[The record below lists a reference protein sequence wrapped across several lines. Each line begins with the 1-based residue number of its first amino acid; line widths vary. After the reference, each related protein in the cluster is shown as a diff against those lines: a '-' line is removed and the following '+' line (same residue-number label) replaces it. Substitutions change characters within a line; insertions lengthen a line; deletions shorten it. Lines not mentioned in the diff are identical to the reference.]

1 MNNNPLDK
9 FEQGIQDAY
18 KNYELPYSS
27 SEFTQVSRRL
37 FRKRLFSSLALWGS
51 LTAVTIVVG
60 ISGYLAIS
68 SDPKVAAVNTPNS
81 PEPTNS
87 TNLTLGSTN
96 ENTETQTGINALM
109 SDFQEDVLKTKGG
122 NEGSQSNNS
131 EASTSTSSVNS
142 QTDANSLENS
152 DANAGNS
159 SSNESTTGKVDNKN
173 KSLFIEP
180 SVRTA
185 CAGAEVNFT
194 AKNSPKNGSY
204 LWNFGDGSFSN
215 QENPIHIYK
224 KSGTF
229 DVSLSVTNPNDGQ
242 ISTIAMR
249 DLITINPKPEADFE
263 WTYTNTPVGEPTAK
277 FVNTSVNANS
287 FIWKFTENRTSTDV
301 SPSVIYS
308 SKGKQPVVLEVQ
320 NSFGCKD
327 EQVKIVQVNAD
338 FNLGAVLKMSETE
351 ISFMPEALKKGG
363 NKFKLSI
370 YDGENIIFES
380 TSKTKVWKGEMKG
393 GKRAA
398 AGQQFPWIVLI
409 YGEDGN
415 DARYYSGT
423 LTIVP

>member
-1 MNNNPLDK
+1 MSNNPLDK
-9 FEQGIQDAY
+9 FERGIQDAY

-27 SEFTQVSRRL
+27 SEWTQVSRRIL
-37 FRKRLFSSLALWGS
+37 RKRLLTSLALWGS
-51 LTAVTIVVG
+51 
-60 ISGYLAIS
+60 
-68 SDPKVAAVNTPNS
+68 VAAVTVIVGVS
-81 PEPTNS
+81 AYVVIS
-87 TNLTLGSTN
+87 N
-96 ENTETQTGINALM
+96 ENNVAQSSTVNETGVSIATDSDSKSSSDISEIITEFKKDVNKASSASTKNESANKNSNS
-109 SDFQEDVLKTKGG
+109 SDDSVAGSPNIDVL
-122 NEGSQSNNS
+122 ENNT
-131 EASTSTSSVNS
+131 EV
-142 QTDANSLENS
+142 LER
-152 DANAGNS
+152 A
-159 SSNESTTGKVDNKN
+159 EIKN

-180 SVRTA
+180 SIRVA
-185 CAGAEVNFT
+185 CAGTDVHFT

-215 QENPIHIYK
+215 QENPFHIYK
-224 KSGTF
+224 KAGTF

-263 WTYTNTPVGEPTAK
+263 WSYTNSPVGEPTAK

-287 FIWKFTENRTSTDV
+287 FVWKFTENRTSSEV

-308 SKGKQPVVLEVQ
+308 SKGKQPVILEVH

-327 EQVKIVQVNAD
+327 EQIKIVQVNAD
-338 FNLGAVLKMSETE
+338 FNLGAVLKMNEHA
-351 ISFMPEALKKGG
+351 IAFMPEALKKGG
-363 NKFKLSI
+363 NKFKLTL
-370 YDGENIIFES
+370 YDGENIIYES

-393 GKRAA
+393 GKKAT

-423 LTIVP
+423 LTIIP

>member
-1 MNNNPLDK
+1 MSNNPLDK

-37 FRKRLFSSLALWGS
+37 FRKRLFSGLALWGS
-51 LTAVTIVVG
+51 VAAVTVIVGV
-60 ISGYLAIS
+60 SGYLVIS
-68 SDPKVAAVNTPNS
+68 SENKTVASATPNASEVTNTVSTPNS
-81 PEPTNS
+81 DDVANDESSNGITGIISDFKKDVINNTSSLKDNS
-87 TNLTLGSTN
+87 TSEITPAESPSIANTSVRATA
-96 ENTETQTGINALM
+96 EN
-109 SDFQEDVLKTKGG
+109 
-122 NEGSQSNNS
+122 NN
-131 EASTSTSSVNS
+131 
-142 QTDANSLENS
+142 
-152 DANAGNS
+152 ANATDPNAVQGL
-159 SSNESTTGKVDNKN
+159 ERIENKN
-173 KSLFIEP
+173 KSLYIEP

-215 QENPIHIYK
+215 QENPIHIFK

-263 WTYTNTPVGEPTAK
+263 WSYTNSPVGEPTAK

-287 FIWKFTENRTSTDV
+287 FVWKFTENRSSMEV

-308 SKGKQPVVLEVQ
+308 SKGKQPVILEVH

-338 FNLGAVLKMSETE
+338 FNLGAVLKMSEHD
-351 ISFMPEALKKGG
+351 ISFMPDALKKGG

-393 GKRAA
+393 GKKAA

>member
-1 MNNNPLDK
+1 MSNNPLDK

-27 SEFTQVSRRL
+27 SEFTQLSRRL
-37 FRKRLFSSLALWGS
+37 LRKRLFSGLALWAS
-51 LTAVTIVVG
+51 VAAVTAIVGV
-60 ISGYLAIS
+60 SGYLVITS
-68 SDPKVAAVNTPNS
+68 QKKTVASATPNATEVS
-81 PEPTNS
+81 NTVS
-87 TNLTLGSTN
+87 TP
-96 ENTETQTGINALM
+96 
-109 SDFQEDVLKTKGG
+109 
-122 NEGSQSNNS
+122 
-131 EASTSTSSVNS
+131 
-142 QTDANSLENS
+142 
-152 DANAGNS
+152 S
-159 SSNESTTGKVDNKN
+159 SSNTVTEESIITGETGIISEIQKDVLTPPKNNFAQENLESNKPSETILDSNKNANGSNSSDEALSDAQRNEHKN

-180 SVRTA
+180 SIRTA
-185 CAGAEVNFT
+185 CAGTEVIFT

-263 WTYTNTPVGEPTAK
+263 WSYTNSPVGEPTAK

-287 FIWKFTENRTSTDV
+287 FLWKFTENRTSSEV
-301 SPSVIYS
+301 SPSVIYN
-308 SKGKQPVVLEVQ
+308 SKGKQPVILEVQ

-338 FNLGAVLKMSETE
+338 FNLGAVLKMSEHE
-351 ISFMPEALKKGG
+351 IAFMPEALKKGG

-393 GKRAA
+393 GKKATF
-398 AGQQFPWIVLI
+398 GQQFPWIVLI

>member
-27 SEFTQVSRRL
+27 SEFAQVSRRL
-37 FRKRLFSSLALWGS
+37 LRKRLLSGLALWGS
-51 LTAVTIVVG
+51 VAAITAVVG
-60 ISGYLAIS
+60 ISGYMIVSNETESPIAGTS
-68 SDPKVAAVNTPNS
+68 NAPEVANTVTLPNS
-81 PEPTNS
+81 SESLNNDS
-87 TNLTLGSTN
+87 SEGL
-96 ENTETQTGINALM
+96 TGII
-109 SDFQEDVLKTKGG
+109 SDFKKDVISKSSSE
-122 NEGSQSNNS
+122 EG
-131 EASTSTSSVNS
+131 STSTS
-142 QTDANSLENS
+142 ENS
-152 DANAGNS
+152 ATNS
-159 SSNESTTGKVDNKN
+159 ENGTAISNQETSQPNDLTAAVSPDNKN
-173 KSLFIEP
+173 KSLLIEP

-263 WTYTNTPVGEPTAK
+263 WSYTNSPVGEPTAK

-287 FIWKFTENRTSTDV
+287 FVWKFAENRTSTEV

-308 SKGKQPVVLEVQ
+308 SKGKQPVILEVH

-338 FNLGAVLKMSETE
+338 FNLGAVLKMSEHE
-351 ISFMPEALKKGG
+351 IAFMPEALKKGG
-363 NKFKLSI
+363 NKFKLTL

-380 TSKTKVWKGEMKG
+380 TSKTKVWKGDMK
-393 GKRAA
+393 
-398 AGQQFPWIVLI
+398 
-409 YGEDGN
+409 
-415 DARYYSGT
+415 
-423 LTIVP
+423 

>member
-27 SEFTQVSRRL
+27 SEFAQVSRRL
-37 FRKRLFSSLALWGS
+37 LRKRLLSGLALWGS
-51 LTAVTIVVG
+51 VVAITAVVG
-60 ISGYLAIS
+60 ISGYMIVSNETESPIAGTSNAPEVANTVTLPNSSESLNNDSSEGLTGIISDFKKDVISKSSSEEGSTSIAENSSTNSENGTAIS
-68 SDPKVAAVNTPNS
+68 NQETSQPNDLTAAVS
-81 PEPTNS
+81 P
-87 TNLTLGSTN
+87 
-96 ENTETQTGINALM
+96 
-109 SDFQEDVLKTKGG
+109 
-122 NEGSQSNNS
+122 
-131 EASTSTSSVNS
+131 
-142 QTDANSLENS
+142 
-152 DANAGNS
+152 
-159 SSNESTTGKVDNKN
+159 DNKN
-173 KSLFIEP
+173 KSLLIEP

-263 WTYTNTPVGEPTAK
+263 WSYTNSPVGEPTAK

-287 FIWKFTENRTSTDV
+287 FVWKFAENRTSTEV

-308 SKGKQPVVLEVQ
+308 SKGKQPVILEVH

-338 FNLGAVLKMSETE
+338 FNLGAVLKMSEHE
-351 ISFMPEALKKGG
+351 IAFMPEALKKGG
-363 NKFKLSI
+363 NKFKLTL

-380 TSKTKVWKGEMKG
+380 SSKTKVWKGEMKG
-393 GKRAA
+393 GKKAV

>member
-1 MNNNPLDK
+1 MNRNPLDK

-27 SEFTQVSRRL
+27 SEFSQVSRRL
-37 FRKRLFSSLALWGS
+37 FRKRLFSGLALWGGIATV
-51 LTAVTIVVG
+51 TAIAG
-60 ISGYLAIS
+60 ISGYLVIS
-68 SDPKVAAVNTPNS
+68 SKNAAPLSAVQNGTEISNTVSVPNS
-81 PEPTNS
+81 TENS
-87 TNLTLGSTN
+87 T
-96 ENTETQTGINALM
+96 ENVSGASSNGLDEIISEFN
-109 SDFQEDVLKTKGG
+109 SDVLKTSG
-122 NEGSQSNNS
+122 NAEKS
-131 EASTSTSSVNS
+131 
-142 QTDANSLENS
+142 
-152 DANAGNS
+152 NS
-159 SSNESTTGKVDNKN
+159 SSAQTPLTENSTESNLLPAEPESNPSDILAADRIEN
-173 KSLFIEP
+173 KSKSLVIEP
-180 SVRTA
+180 SVRQA
-185 CAGAEVNFT
+185 CAGTDVNFT

-215 QENPIHIYK
+215 QENPVHIYK

-263 WTYTNTPVGEPTAK
+263 WSYTNNPVGEPTAK

-287 FIWKFTENRTSTDV
+287 FVWKFSGNRTSNEV
-301 SPSVIYS
+301 SPSVIYT
-308 SKGKQPVVLEVQ
+308 SKGKQPVILEVQ
-320 NSFGCKD
+320 NSYGCKD

-338 FNLGAVLKMSETE
+338 FNLGAELKMNEQD
-351 ISFMPEALKKGG
+351 IAFMPEALKKGG

-380 TSKTKVWKGEMKG
+380 TAKSKVWKGEMKG
-393 GKRAA
+393 GKKAV

>member
-1 MNNNPLDK
+1 MSNNPLDK

-27 SEFTQVSRRL
+27 SEFSQVSRRL
-37 FRKRLFSSLALWGS
+37 LRKRLFSGLALWGS
-51 LTAVTIVVG
+51 VAAVTAIVGV
-60 ISGYLAIS
+60 SGYLVITSENKPLAS
-68 SDPKVAAVNTPNS
+68 ATPNAS
-81 PEPTNS
+81 EVANTVSTPNTNDVANGESSNGITGIISEFNKDVINNTSALKDNS
-87 TNLTLGSTN
+87 TSEGTTAESSSLS
-96 ENTETQTGINALM
+96 NT
-109 SDFQEDVLKTKGG
+109 V
-122 NEGSQSNNS
+122 
-131 EASTSTSSVNS
+131 TSATA
-142 QTDANSLENS
+142 ANDN
-152 DANAGNS
+152 ANATDPNAAQVL
-159 SSNESTTGKVDNKN
+159 ERIENKN
-173 KSLFIEP
+173 KSLYIEP

-215 QENPIHIYK
+215 QENPIHIFK

-263 WTYTNTPVGEPTAK
+263 WSYTNSPVGEPTAK

-287 FIWKFTENRTSTDV
+287 FVWKFTENRSSTEV

-308 SKGKQPVVLEVQ
+308 SKGKQPVILEVQ

-338 FNLGAVLKMSETE
+338 FNLGAVLKMSEHD
-351 ISFMPEALKKGG
+351 ISFMPDALKKGG

-380 TSKTKVWKGEMKG
+380 TSKTKVWKGDMKG
-393 GKRAA
+393 GKKAA

>member
-1 MNNNPLDK
+1 MSNNPLDK

-27 SEFTQVSRRL
+27 SEFTQLSRRL
-37 FRKRLFSSLALWGS
+37 LRKRLFSGLALWGS
-51 LTAVTIVVG
+51 VAAVTAIVGV
-60 ISGYLAIS
+60 SGYLVIS
-68 SDPKVAAVNTPNS
+68 SENNTAASATPNATAVSKTVSTPNS
-81 PEPTNS
+81 NDVS
-87 TNLTLGSTN
+87 N
-96 ENTETQTGINALM
+96 EEASNGITGII
-109 SDFQEDVLKTKGG
+109 SEFHKDVM
-122 NEGSQSNNS
+122 
-131 EASTSTSSVNS
+131 
-142 QTDANSLENS
+142 
-152 DANAGNS
+152 NS
-159 SSNESTTGKVDNKN
+159 SSSADANRNEDSSSTIESSEAVKSIEGSENNNANSSDSNVLLTADRGENKN

-215 QENPIHIYK
+215 QENPIHIFK

-263 WTYTNTPVGEPTAK
+263 WSYTNSPVGEPTAK

-287 FIWKFTENRTSTDV
+287 FLWKFTENRTSSEV
-301 SPSVIYS
+301 SPSVIYN
-308 SKGKQPVVLEVQ
+308 SKGKQPVILEVQ

-338 FNLGAVLKMSETE
+338 FNLGAVLKMSEHE
-351 ISFMPEALKKGG
+351 IAFMPEALKKGG
-363 NKFKLSI
+363 NKFKFSI

-393 GKRAA
+393 GKKAT

>member
-51 LTAVTIVVG
+51 
-60 ISGYLAIS
+60 
-68 SDPKVAAVNTPNS
+68 VAAVTAVVGVSGYFIISNDSKTETTVTPNA
-81 PEPTNS
+81 PEVVNNVS
-87 TNLTLGSTN
+87 SQ
-96 ENTETQTGINALM
+96 EMTGTRSDSNA
-109 SDFQEDVLKTKGG
+109 
-122 NEGSQSNNS
+122 NSNNKDGLS
-131 EASTSTSSVNS
+131 NIITAF
-142 QTDANSLENS
+142 NS
-152 DANAGNS
+152 DALTKS
-159 SSNESTTGKVDNKN
+159 SSNASVQIESNNTLEERSQEPIQSESANTESTGVALEVKN
-173 KSLFIEP
+173 KSLYIEP

-185 CAGAEVNFT
+185 CAGTEVNFT
-194 AKNSPKNGSY
+194 AKNSSKNGSY

-215 QENPIHIYK
+215 QENPVHIYK
-224 KSGTF
+224 KPGTF

-263 WTYTNTPVGEPTAK
+263 WSYTNSPVGEPTAK

-287 FIWKFTENRTSTDV
+287 FIWKFSENRTSSEV
-301 SPSVIYS
+301 SPSVIYN
-308 SKGKQPVVLEVQ
+308 SKGKQPVILEVH

-338 FNLGAVLKMSETE
+338 FNLGAVLKMTE
-351 ISFMPEALKKGG
+351 GDISFMPEALKKGG
-363 NKFKLSI
+363 NKFKLSV

-380 TSKTKVWKGEMKG
+380 TSKTKVWKGDMKG
-393 GKRAA
+393 GKHAV

>member
-1 MNNNPLDK
+1 MSNNPLDK

-37 FRKRLFSSLALWGS
+37 FRKRLLSGLAIWGS
-51 LTAVTIVVG
+51 
-60 ISGYLAIS
+60 
-68 SDPKVAAVNTPNS
+68 VAAVTAIVGVTGYMIVSNENKTPLASTPNATEVS
-81 PEPTNS
+81 NSVALPTTGEILNNS
-87 TNLTLGSTN
+87 SSNGI
-96 ENTETQTGINALM
+96 TEII
-109 SDFQEDVLKTKGG
+109 SDFNKDVVAK
-122 NEGSQSNNS
+122 SSS
-131 EASTSTSSVNS
+131 EADNTSSSVNS
-142 QTDANSLENS
+142 ANTEVTQEN
-152 DANAGNS
+152 NAGISEQDSNNS
-159 SSNESTTGKVDNKN
+159 NGLIPAVAAESKN

-180 SVRTA
+180 SVRVA

-215 QENPIHIYK
+215 QENPIHIFK

-263 WTYTNTPVGEPTAK
+263 WSYTNSPVGEPTAK

-287 FIWKFTENRTSTDV
+287 FVWKFTENRTSTEV
-301 SPSVIYS
+301 SPSVIYN
-308 SKGKQPVVLEVQ
+308 SKGKQPVILEVH

-338 FNLGAVLKMSETE
+338 FNLGAVLKMSEKE
-351 ISFMPEALKKGG
+351 IAFMPEALKKGG

-380 TSKTKVWKGEMKG
+380 TSKTKAWKGDVKG
-393 GKRAA
+393 GKKAA

>member
-37 FRKRLFSSLALWGS
+37 LRKRLFSSLALWGS
-51 LTAVTIVVG
+51 VAAVTAIVGV
-60 ISGYLAIS
+60 SGYLVVTSENKNIAT
-68 SDPKVAAVNTPNS
+68 ATPNAAEVS
-81 PEPTNS
+81 NTIS
-87 TNLTLGSTN
+87 TPNANNVENIHSTDGL
-96 ENTETQTGINALM
+96 TGII
-109 SDFQEDVLKTKGG
+109 SEFHKDVMNT
-122 NEGSQSNNS
+122 
-131 EASTSTSSVNS
+131 TSSSEVNKT
-142 QTDANSLENS
+142 TD
-152 DANAGNS
+152 S
-159 SSNESTTGKVDNKN
+159 SSNDSSPVVNSNAEAENINLSPSDATPVLNADRIDNKN

-215 QENPIHIYK
+215 QENPIHIFK

-263 WTYTNTPVGEPTAK
+263 WSYTNSPVGEPTAK

-287 FIWKFTENRTSTDV
+287 FVWKFSENRTSTEV
-301 SPSVIYS
+301 SPSVIYN
-308 SKGKQPVVLEVQ
+308 SKGKQPVILEVQ
-320 NSFGCKD
+320 NAFGCKD

-338 FNLGAVLKMSETE
+338 FNLGALLKMSEHD
-351 ISFMPEALKKGG
+351 IAFMPDALKKGG

-393 GKRAA
+393 GKKAA

>member
-1 MNNNPLDK
+1 MNRNPLDK

-27 SEFTQVSRRL
+27 SEWTQVSRRI
-37 FRKRLFSSLALWGS
+37 FRKRLIASLAFWGGVA
-51 LTAVTIVVG
+51 AVTVIVGV
-60 ISGYLAIS
+60 SGYLVIS
-68 SDPKVAAVNTPNS
+68 GENKVAVNSTPNATEVANNVATPSATDVDANSESGISEIITEFNNDVINSSSASLKSDSENKNSNATEVSDAGSSNTEVIVNS
-81 PEPTNS
+81 PEAA
-87 TNLTLGSTN
+87 
-96 ENTETQTGINALM
+96 ERAEI
-109 SDFQEDVLKTKGG
+109 
-122 NEGSQSNNS
+122 
-131 EASTSTSSVNS
+131 
-142 QTDANSLENS
+142 
-152 DANAGNS
+152 
-159 SSNESTTGKVDNKN
+159 KN

-180 SVRTA
+180 SIRTA
-185 CAGAEVNFT
+185 CAGTEVNFT

-215 QENPIHIYK
+215 QENPVHIYK
-224 KSGTF
+224 KAGTF

-263 WTYTNTPVGEPTAK
+263 WSYTNSPVGEPTAK

-287 FIWKFTENRTSTDV
+287 FVWKFTENRTSSEV
-301 SPSVIYS
+301 SPSVIYN
-308 SKGKQPVVLEVQ
+308 SKGKQPVILEVH
-320 NSFGCKD
+320 NTFGCKD
-327 EQVKIVQVNAD
+327 EQIKIVQVNAD
-338 FNLGAVLKMSETE
+338 FNLGAVLKMNEND
-351 ISFMPEALKKGG
+351 IAFMPEALKKGG
-363 NKFKLSI
+363 NKFKLII

-380 TSKTKVWKGEMKG
+380 TSKTKLWKGDMKG
-393 GKRAA
+393 GKKAT

>member
-1 MNNNPLDK
+1 MSNNPLDK
-9 FEQGIQDAY
+9 FEQGIQEAY

-27 SEFTQVSRRL
+27 SEWTQVSRRIL
-37 FRKRLFSSLALWGS
+37 RKRLLSSLALWGS
-51 LTAVTIVVG
+51 VAAVTVIVGV
-60 ISGYLAIS
+60 SGYLVLS
-68 SDPKVAAVNTPNS
+68 SENKVAQNATPNTTEVSNTSAVPNPSGVDVSSTSSISEIITEFKNDVIKSSSASSKNDSDNKNGNSTEDSAPSLNQLETISNS
-81 PEPTNS
+81 PEVVERAE
-87 TNLTLGSTN
+87 L
-96 ENTETQTGINALM
+96 
-109 SDFQEDVLKTKGG
+109 
-122 NEGSQSNNS
+122 
-131 EASTSTSSVNS
+131 
-142 QTDANSLENS
+142 
-152 DANAGNS
+152 
-159 SSNESTTGKVDNKN
+159 KN

-180 SVRTA
+180 SIRTA
-185 CAGAEVNFT
+185 CAGTEVNFT

-215 QENPIHIYK
+215 QENPAHIYK
-224 KSGTF
+224 KAGTF

-263 WTYTNTPVGEPTAK
+263 WSYTNNPVGEPTAK

-287 FIWKFTENRTSTDV
+287 FVWKFTENRTSSEV
-301 SPSVIYS
+301 SPSVIYN
-308 SKGKQPVVLEVQ
+308 SKGKQPVILEVH

-327 EQVKIVQVNAD
+327 EQIKIVQVNAD
-338 FNLGAVLKMSETE
+338 FNLGAVLKMNEND
-351 ISFMPEALKKGG
+351 IAFMPEALKKGG
-363 NKFKLSI
+363 NKFKLTI

-380 TSKTKVWKGEMKG
+380 STKTKVWKGDMKG
-393 GKRAA
+393 GKKAT

>member
-1 MNNNPLDK
+1 MSNNPLDK

-37 FRKRLFSSLALWGS
+37 FRKRLFSGLALWGS
-51 LTAVTIVVG
+51 VAAVTVIVG
-60 ISGYLAIS
+60 ISGYLVIS
-68 SDPKVAAVNTPNS
+68 SENKTIASATPNASEVANTVSEPNSNEVVNEDTSNGITGIISEFHKDVMNSSSSKDVNT
-81 PEPTNS
+81 
-87 TNLTLGSTN
+87 
-96 ENTETQTGINALM
+96 NAD
-109 SDFQEDVLKTKGG
+109 SSSSIESSQEV
-122 NEGSQSNNS
+122 
-131 EASTSTSSVNS
+131 
-142 QTDANSLENS
+142 NS
-152 DANAGNS
+152 DAGSENNNTNS
-159 SSNESTTGKVDNKN
+159 SDSSPIVNPDRIENKN
-173 KSLFIEP
+173 KSLYIEP

-215 QENPIHIYK
+215 QENPIHIFK

-263 WTYTNTPVGEPTAK
+263 WSYTNSPVGEPTAK

-287 FIWKFTENRTSTDV
+287 FVWKFTENRSSTEV

-308 SKGKQPVVLEVQ
+308 SKGKQPVILEVQ

-338 FNLGAVLKMSETE
+338 FNLGAVLKMSEHD
-351 ISFMPEALKKGG
+351 ISFMPDALKKGG

-393 GKRAA
+393 GKKAA

>member
-27 SEFTQVSRRL
+27 SEFSQVSRRL
-37 FRKRLFSSLALWGS
+37 LRKRLFSGLALWGS
-51 LTAVTIVVG
+51 VAAVTAIVGV
-60 ISGYLAIS
+60 SGYLVIS
-68 SDPKVAAVNTPNS
+68 SENKTVASATPNAS
-81 PEPTNS
+81 EVTNTVSTPNTDDVANGDSSNGITGIISEFNKDVINNTSALKNNS
-87 TNLTLGSTN
+87 TS
-96 ENTETQTGINALM
+96 
-109 SDFQEDVLKTKGG
+109 
-122 NEGSQSNNS
+122 
-131 EASTSTSSVNS
+131 
-142 QTDANSLENS
+142 
-152 DANAGNS
+152 
-159 SSNESTTGKVDNKN
+159 ESTTTESSSLSNAVTSATAANDNANTSDPNAAQVFERIENKN
-173 KSLFIEP
+173 KSLYIEP

-215 QENPIHIYK
+215 QENPIHIFK

-263 WTYTNTPVGEPTAK
+263 WSYTNSPVGEPTAK

-287 FIWKFTENRTSTDV
+287 FVWRFTENRSSTEV

-308 SKGKQPVVLEVQ
+308 SKGKQPVILEVQ

-338 FNLGAVLKMSETE
+338 FNLGAVMKMSEHD
-351 ISFMPEALKKGG
+351 IAFMPDALKKGG

-393 GKRAA
+393 GKKAI

>member
-1 MNNNPLDK
+1 MSNNPLDK

-37 FRKRLFSSLALWGS
+37 LRKRLFSSLALWGS
-51 LTAVTIVVG
+51 VAAVTAIVGV
-60 ISGYLAIS
+60 SGYLVVTSENKKIATATPNAAEVSNAIS
-68 SDPKVAAVNTPNS
+68 TPNA
-81 PEPTNS
+81 N
-87 TNLTLGSTN
+87 NV
-96 ENTETQTGINALM
+96 ENTHSADGLTGII
-109 SDFQEDVLKTKGG
+109 SEFHKDVM
-122 NEGSQSNNS
+122 
-131 EASTSTSSVNS
+131 STSSASEVKNM
-142 QTDANSLENS
+142 TD
-152 DANAGNS
+152 S
-159 SSNESTTGKVDNKN
+159 SSNESSPEVNSNVGAENINVTPSDATPVLNSDRIDNKN

-215 QENPIHIYK
+215 QENPIHIFK

-263 WTYTNTPVGEPTAK
+263 WSYTNSPVGEPTAK

-287 FIWKFTENRTSTDV
+287 FVWKFSENRTSTEV
-301 SPSVIYS
+301 SPSVIYN
-308 SKGKQPVVLEVQ
+308 SKGKQPVILEVQ
-320 NSFGCKD
+320 NAFGCKD

-338 FNLGAVLKMSETE
+338 FNLGAVLKMSEQD
-351 ISFMPEALKKGG
+351 IAFMPDALKKGG

-393 GKRAA
+393 GKKAA

>member
-1 MNNNPLDK
+1 MSNNPLDK

-37 FRKRLFSSLALWGS
+37 FRKRLFSGLALWGS
-51 LTAVTIVVG
+51 VAAVTAIVGV
-60 ISGYLAIS
+60 SGYLVITS
-68 SDPKVAAVNTPNS
+68 ENKPVASATPNAS
-81 PEPTNS
+81 EVANTVSTPNTNEVANGESSNGITGIISEFNKDVINNTSALKDNS
-87 TNLTLGSTN
+87 TSEGTTTQSSSLSNTVTSATA
-96 ENTETQTGINALM
+96 ENDN
-109 SDFQEDVLKTKGG
+109 
-122 NEGSQSNNS
+122 
-131 EASTSTSSVNS
+131 
-142 QTDANSLENS
+142 
-152 DANAGNS
+152 ANATDPNAAQVF
-159 SSNESTTGKVDNKN
+159 ERIENKN
-173 KSLFIEP
+173 KSLYIEP

-215 QENPIHIYK
+215 QENPIHIFK

-263 WTYTNTPVGEPTAK
+263 WSYTNSPVGEPTAK

-287 FIWKFTENRTSTDV
+287 FVWKFTENRSSAEV

-308 SKGKQPVVLEVQ
+308 SKGKQPVILEVQ

-327 EQVKIVQVNAD
+327 EQMKIVQVNAD
-338 FNLGAVLKMSETE
+338 FNLGAVLKMNENE
-351 ISFMPEALKKGG
+351 IAFMPEALKKGG
-363 NKFKLSI
+363 NKFKLTL

-380 TSKTKVWKGEMKG
+380 TSKTKVWKGDMKG
-393 GKRAA
+393 GKKAA